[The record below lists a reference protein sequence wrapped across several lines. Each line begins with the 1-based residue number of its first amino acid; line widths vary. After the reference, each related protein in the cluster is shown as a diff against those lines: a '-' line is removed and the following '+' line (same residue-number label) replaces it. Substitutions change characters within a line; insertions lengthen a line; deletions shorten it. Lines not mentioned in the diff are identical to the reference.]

1 MSHGPL
7 DRQQIQER
15 LLRSP
20 FNTWLDLEVVTANP
34 ERQEAVMRLKMRPEF
49 ERLPGTGQWHGG
61 PIAAAIDIVGDYAL
75 AMLFGQPLPTI
86 NLRVD
91 YLRPGKATLTLVAR
105 IRRSGKTVGV
115 VDVDVLNEDGEP
127 VAIGRANYSTAV
139 DASKPSEH
147 LAR

>member
-1 MSHGPL
+1 MSHRPL

-15 LLRSP
+15 LMRSP
-20 FNTWLDLEVVTANP
+20 FNTWLDPEVVSADP
-34 ERQEAVMRLKMRPEF
+34 EKQEVVMRLKMRPEF

-86 NLRVD
+86 DLRVD

-139 DASKPSEH
+139 DASKSSEH